1 MKMKTQFLSSI
12 MASAALVMMV
22 GSVAAQ
28 PAGSGWGPG
37 QMMGPGMMGPGMMG
51 GGLCSPRAAGLAEWR
66 VEAIERAVRPTD
78 AQKGTF
84 DALKSASTKAAE
96 MIATACPQE
105 FSKSPPERLA
115 SMEKRLGT
123 MLEAIKIV
131 RPAFDNFYASLSEE
145 QRQKLSSAGPR
156 RWGWRNWR

>member
-1 MKMKTQFLSSI
+1 
-12 MASAALVMMV
+12 MV
-22 GSVAAQ
+22 GSAAAQ
-28 PAGSGWGPG
+28 PFGSGWGPG
-37 QMMGPGMMGPGMMG
+37 QMMGPGMMGQGMM

-78 AQKGTF
+78 AQRPAL
-84 DALKSASTKAAE
+84 DALKSASAKAAE
-96 MIATACPQE
+96 MIVSACPRE
-105 FSKSPPERLA
+105 VPASPSDRLA

-131 RPAFDNFYASLSEE
+131 RPAFDNFYASLSDE
-145 QRQKLSSAGPR
+145 QKQKLSSAGPR

>member
-1 MKMKTQFLSSI
+1 MKAQLLRGI
-12 MASAALVMMV
+12 VGSAALVMMV

-28 PAGSGWGPG
+28 PYGWGRG
-37 QMMGPGMMGPGMMG
+37 QMMGPGMMGPGMRG

-78 AQKGTF
+78 AQKESF
-84 DALKSASTKAAE
+84 EALKAASAKAAE

-105 FSKSPPERLA
+105 FPSSPAERLA

-123 MLEAIKIV
+123 MLDAIKVV
-131 RPAFDNFYASLSEE
+131 RPAFDAFYASLSDE
-145 QRQKLSSAGPR
+145 QKQKLSSAGPR
-156 RWGWRNWR
+156 RWGWRHWRQ

>member
-1 MKMKTQFLSSI
+1 MQMRFRRI
-12 MASAALVMMV
+12 IAPIALVMMI
-22 GSVAAQ
+22 GPVAAQ
-28 PAGSGWGPG
+28 PFGSRWAPG
-37 QMMGPGMMGPGMMG
+37 QMMGPGMMGQGMVG

-66 VEAIERAVRPTD
+66 VEAIERAVHPTD

-105 FSKSPPERLA
+105 FPNTPSERLA